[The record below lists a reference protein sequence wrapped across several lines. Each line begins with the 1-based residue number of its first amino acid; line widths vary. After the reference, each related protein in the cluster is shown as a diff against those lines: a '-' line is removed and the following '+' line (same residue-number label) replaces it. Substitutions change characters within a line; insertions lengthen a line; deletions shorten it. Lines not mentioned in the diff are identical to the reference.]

1 MRAKCLRVRFGF
13 TLIEMLIVISII
25 ALLIAILLP
34 AVQRV
39 REAANRTA
47 CANNLREIGLGMH
60 NFHTNFSQFP
70 TGGAGGLDGP
80 SYTPGGTPYGVDK
93 QTAGWLFQ
101 ILPFIEQENLYSTI
115 DALPALGNL
124 RLFTAQEM
132 LSLGTEVGSY
142 RTDNDPLLRTGPV
155 RNIPIRLYLCPSRRS
170 VHLFRSG
177 GRFLTSLNDYAS
189 FTPGAAPLRRN
200 TAGQIIELPEWE
212 FYGANV
218 GRYNGVIGRA
228 FSERDPLLP
237 PTSWYIPEGGFKI
250 TIASIKDGTSNT
262 LMIGEKFVP
271 TDFYDGTH
279 WADDTGPI
287 EGYSTNTARS
297 SVNNETYFPA
307 GNPARDQPVSLRV
320 PSWNAGFVFGSA
332 HETGMN
338 AVFADGAVRPIKYG
352 VDPEV
357 FNHLA
362 HRQDGVAISPV
373 AY

>member
-1 MRAKCLRVRFGF
+1 
-13 TLIEMLIVISII
+13 
-25 ALLIAILLP
+25 
-34 AVQRV
+34 
-39 REAANRTA
+39 
-47 CANNLREIGLGMH
+47 MH

-124 RLFTAQEM
+124 RLFTAPEIQN
-132 LSLGTEVGSY
+132 LGVEVGSY

-200 TAGQIIELPEWE
+200 TAGQVIELPEWE
-212 FYGANV
+212 FWGANV

-228 FSERDPLLP
+228 FTPRDPLLP
-237 PTSWYIPEGGFKI
+237 PSGWYIAEGGFKI

-262 LMIGEKFVP
+262 LLIGEKFVP
-271 TDFYDGTH
+271 VDFYDGTH

-287 EGYSTNTARS
+287 EGYSTNIARS

-307 GNPARDQPVSLRV
+307 GNPARDQPVSLRA
-320 PSWNAGFVFGSA
+320 PSYNAGFMFGSA
-332 HETGMN
+332 HETSMN

>member
-1 MRAKCLRVRFGF
+1 MKTKRRLVRFGF

-124 RLFTAQEM
+124 RLFTAPEIQN
-132 LSLGTEVGSY
+132 LGVEVGSY
-142 RTDNDPLLRTGPV
+142 RTDNDHLLRTGPV

-200 TAGQIIELPEWE
+200 TAGQVIELPEWE
-212 FYGANV
+212 FWGANV

-228 FSERDPLLP
+228 FTPRDPLLP
-237 PTSWYIPEGGFKI
+237 PSGWYIAEGGFKI

-262 LMIGEKFVP
+262 LLIGEKFVP
-271 TDFYDGTH
+271 VDF
-279 WADDTGPI
+279 
-287 EGYSTNTARS
+287 
-297 SVNNETYFPA
+297 
-307 GNPARDQPVSLRV
+307 
-320 PSWNAGFVFGSA
+320 
-332 HETGMN
+332 
-338 AVFADGAVRPIKYG
+338 
-352 VDPEV
+352 
-357 FNHLA
+357 
-362 HRQDGVAISPV
+362 
-373 AY
+373 